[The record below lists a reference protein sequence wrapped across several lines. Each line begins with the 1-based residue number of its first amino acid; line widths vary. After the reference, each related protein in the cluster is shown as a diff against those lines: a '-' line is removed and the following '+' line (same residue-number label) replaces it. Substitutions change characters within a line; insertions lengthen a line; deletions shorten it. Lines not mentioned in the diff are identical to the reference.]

1 MTATKMSEETRITQ
15 PLKVVYA
22 AETLATGGRGRDA
35 SIMETHSTATT
46 LSQRVAICFGA
57 GVLGALAVLLFS
69 HVLSW
74 FGPGPKGPIPF
85 PASFEPPGIYRPLF
99 WGGLWGLLFGF
110 FIKPVWNRL
119 YLAGF
124 LYFLV
129 PMAALFLF
137 FLPMGGAG
145 FFGLKASEPM
155 FPLYVTLIN
164 VPFGITIALVARA
177 IIGKTP

>member
-1 MTATKMSEETRITQ
+1 MNNTLAHTGNQPVNRLHGIDSDLTDTKGETR
-15 PLKVVYA
+15 
-22 AETLATGGRGRDA
+22 EE
-35 SIMETHSTATT
+35 SSHSTT
-46 LSQRVAICFGA
+46 LSQRLAICFAA
-57 GVLGALAVLLFS
+57 GVIGALAVLLFS

-85 PASFEPPGIYRPLF
+85 PASFEPPGVYRPLF

-119 YLAGF
+119 YLVGF
-124 LYFLV
+124 LYFLI

-137 FLPMGGAG
+137 FFPMGGAG
-145 FFGLKASEPM
+145 YFGLKASEPM

-177 IIGKTP
+177 IIGKNP

>member
-1 MTATKMSEETRITQ
+1 MNTTTMSQKIKTDERGTDKHVREMSMTEQDS
-15 PLKVVYA
+15 
-22 AETLATGGRGRDA
+22 
-35 SIMETHSTATT
+35 STTT
-46 LSQRVAICFGA
+46 LSQRVAICFVA

-74 FGPGPKGPIPF
+74 FGLGAKGPIHF
-85 PASFEPPGIYRPLF
+85 PAALKAPGIYRPLF
-99 WGGLWGLLFGF
+99 WGGLWGALFGL
-110 FIKPVWNRL
+110 FIKTAWNRR
-119 YLAGF
+119 YLFGL

-137 FLPMGGAG
+137 FLPKAGAG
-145 FFGLKASEPM
+145 YFGLKAAEPM
-155 FPLYVTLIN
+155 FPLFVTLVN

>member
-1 MTATKMSEETRITQ
+1 MNNTLAHTGNQPVNRLHGIDSGLTATK
-15 PLKVVYA
+15 
-22 AETLATGGRGRDA
+22 AETSTDEEN
-35 SIMETHSTATT
+35 SHSTT
-46 LSQRVAICFGA
+46 LSQRVAICFAA
-57 GVLGALAVLLFS
+57 GVIGALAVLLFS

-110 FIKPVWNRL
+110 FIKPVWSRL
-119 YLAGF
+119 YLVGF
-124 LYFLV
+124 LYFLI

-137 FLPMGGAG
+137 FFPMGGAG
-145 FFGLKASEPM
+145 YFGLKASEPM

-177 IIGKTP
+177 IIGKNP